1 MIVKTEKYTTE
12 EIETVTKKFF
22 EEKENIE
29 TQLQDLIE
37 FMNQD
42 IQEGDSRKVSIEN
55 YWTLAEA
62 LSVAEVTLEL
72 LVERLKDQG
81 F

>member
-42 IQEGDSRKVSIEN
+42 IQEGDSRKVIIEN